1 MSRQK
6 NDGKGRLGGRKAGT
20 PNKATA
26 TTREWIQQIL
36 DENQQTIRDDL
47 KKLSAKDRVNALL
60 SLIPYIVPKQM
71 AAQATLAVE
80 RLTDDEIEAMTTDI
94 LNSLED
100 EDTTD

>member
-6 NDGKGRLGGRKAGT
+6 NDGKGRMGGRAKGT
-20 PNKATA
+20 LNK
-26 TTREWIQQIL
+26 TTVTTKLWIQQIL

-60 SLIPYIVPKQM
+60 SLIPYVVPKQM
-71 AAQATLAVE
+71 AAQATLAIE

-100 EDTTD
+100 EDTTE

>member
-60 SLIPYIVPKQM
+60 SLIPYVVPKQM
-71 AAQATLAVE
+71 AAQATLAIG